1 MVLLL
6 YLVPNSASPS
16 NSVNVLVHFS
26 LPGQVKVDDMVDLSD
41 VDSSGCDVTC
51 DKDGHPTGPEVTQ
64 SDFSLPLLP
73 VSMDSRGL

>member
-6 YLVPNSASPS
+6 YLIPNSASPS

-26 LPGQVKVDDMVDLSD
+26 LPGQIEVDDMVDLSD
-41 VDSSGCDVTC
+41 VDSSGCDVTW

-64 SDFSLPLLP
+64 SDFSLTLLA
-73 VSMDSRGL
+73 VSMDSRSL